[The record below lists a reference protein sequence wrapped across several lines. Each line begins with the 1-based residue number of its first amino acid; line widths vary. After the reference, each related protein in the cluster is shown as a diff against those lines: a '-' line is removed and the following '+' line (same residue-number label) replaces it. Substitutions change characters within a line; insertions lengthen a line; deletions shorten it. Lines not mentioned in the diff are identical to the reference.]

1 MTEIWRKGLVLV
13 LLTVCILGCANAAT
27 DQGDASALGV
37 MFSGLNSPQQLTGW
51 TANNGDPCGQS
62 WKGVTCSDQRV
73 TEIKLSNLALS
84 GSVGYS
90 LQSLTSLKELDLS
103 NNNLAGDIPYD
114 IPQNLQRLNL
124 AFNQFTGS
132 VPYSINQMH
141 SLQYLNLAHNQLQ
154 NQLSDMFGPL
164 SSLSTLDLSFN
175 SLTGDL
181 PESFKNLTS
190 MNSMYLQNNQLTGTI
205 DVLANLPLNTLWVTV
220 IILLFPYNV
229 NDPVILTFVIVVF
242 MSHRYVSNNHFT
254 GWIPDQLK
262 SINLQKDGNSWSL
275 GPAPPP
281 PPGTP
286 PATRNNRNH
295 KSGSNSSPSD
305 GDSSGGPGGGSKSG
319 IGGGVIAGIV
329 ISILI
334 VGALVAFFLV
344 KRRSRRTSSD
354 IEKLD
359 NQPFAPLPSNEV
371 QDSNLNML
379 CMLKVV
385 EMQRT
390 YDVNNSVEMKSIQSA
405 SSVDTKTFDTPASI
419 NLRPPPVDRHKS
431 FDEEDFS
438 KKPFVVKKAVAAPK
452 NVASY
457 SIADLQMATGS
468 FSVENL
474 LGEGSFGRF
483 YRAQFDDSQVLAV
496 KKINSSV
503 LPSELSDDFIEVVL
517 NISELHHTNVTKLV
531 GYCSEHGQHLLVYE
545 FHKNGSLH
553 EFLHLSDEYS
563 KPLIWNSRVKIALGT
578 ARALE
583 SSQPVEG
590 DAVNLLLLFFPLH
603 LHHACETVHQFYVD
617 CVQVLPTLVTRPF
630 EPCKARYL
638 HEGCSPSIVHKNI
651 KSENILLDAELNPHL
666 SDSGLATFIPN
677 ADQVLNHDDVTM
689 SGYGAPEVTMSG
701 QYSLKSD
708 VYSFG
713 VVMLELLT
721 GRKPFDSTRPRL
733 EQSLVR
739 WATPQLHDIDALS
752 KMVDPALEGLYPV
765 KSLSRFAD
773 VIALCVQPEPEF
785 RPPMSEVVQALVRL
799 VQRANMSKRT
809 IGTDQG
815 ASQRTDNAVADDAH
829 DYAS

>member
-1 MTEIWRKGLVLV
+1 MVKNRRKGLVL
-13 LLTVCILGCANAAT
+13 LLFAVCILGFKPRCANGAT

-37 MFSGLNSPQQLTGW
+37 MFSSLNSPQQLTGW
-51 TANNGDPCGQS
+51 TASNGDPCGQS
-62 WKGVTCSDQRV
+62 WKGVTCSGQRV
-73 TEIKLSNLALS
+73 TEIKLSNLGLS
-84 GSVGYS
+84 GSMGYS
-90 LQSLTSLKELDLS
+90 LQSLTSLKELDMS
-103 NNNLAGDIPYD
+103 HNNLAGDIPYN

-124 AFNQFTGS
+124 AYNQFTGS
-132 VPYSINQMH
+132 APYSINQMH
-141 SLQYLNLAHNQLQ
+141 SLQYLNLGHNQLQ

-175 SLTGDL
+175 SLTGEL

-190 MNSMYLQNNQLTGTI
+190 MNNMYLQNNQFTGTI
-205 DVLANLPLNTLWVTV
+205 DVLASLPLDDLY
-220 IILLFPYNV
+220 I
-229 NDPVILTFVIVVF
+229 
-242 MSHRYVSNNHFT
+242 SNNRFT
-254 GWIPDQLK
+254 GWIPNQLK
-262 SINLQKDGNSWSL
+262 SINLQKDGNSWSS

-295 KSGSNSSPSD
+295 KSGGNSSPSD
-305 GDSSGGPGGGSKSG
+305 GGSGGGSSKSG
-319 IGGGVIAGIV
+319 IGGGGIAGIV
-329 ISILI
+329 ISILV
-334 VGALVAFFLV
+334 VGAIVAFFLV
-344 KRRSRRTSSD
+344 KRRSRRSSSD

-359 NQPFAPLPSNEV
+359 NQPFAPLASNEV
-371 QDSNLNML
+371 Q
-379 CMLKVV
+379 
-385 EMQRT
+385 
-390 YDVNNSVEMKSIQSA
+390 EMKSIQS
-405 SSVDTKTFDTPASI
+405 SSPFDTKTFDTPPSI

-438 KKPFVVKKAVAAPK
+438 KKPIVVKKAVPAPT
-452 NVASY
+452 NVTSY
-457 SIADLQMATGS
+457 SVADLQIATGS

-474 LGEGSFGRF
+474 LGEGSFGRV
-483 YRAQFDDSQVLAV
+483 YRAQFDDGKVLAV
-496 KKINSSV
+496 KKIDSSA
-503 LPSELSDDFIEVVL
+503 LPNEMSDDFIEMVS
-517 NISELHHTNVTKLV
+517 NISQLHHTNVTELV

-553 EFLHLSDEYS
+553 DFLHLSDEYS

-583 SSQPVEG
+583 
-590 DAVNLLLLFFPLH
+590 
-603 LHHACETVHQFYVD
+603 
-617 CVQVLPTLVTRPF
+617 
-630 EPCKARYL
+630 YL
-638 HEGCSPSIVHKNI
+638 HEVCSPSIVHKNI
-651 KSENILLDAELNPHL
+651 KSANILLDAELNPHL
-666 SDSGLATFIPN
+666 SDSGLATFISN
-677 ADQVLNHDDVTM
+677 ADQVLNRDDVG
-689 SGYGAPEVTMSG
+689 SGYSAPEVTMSG

-713 VVMLELLT
+713 VIMLELLT

-733 EQSLVR
+733 QQSLVRWATPQLQSLVR

-815 ASQRTDNAVADDAH
+815 ASQRSENPDD
-829 DYAS
+829 YMS